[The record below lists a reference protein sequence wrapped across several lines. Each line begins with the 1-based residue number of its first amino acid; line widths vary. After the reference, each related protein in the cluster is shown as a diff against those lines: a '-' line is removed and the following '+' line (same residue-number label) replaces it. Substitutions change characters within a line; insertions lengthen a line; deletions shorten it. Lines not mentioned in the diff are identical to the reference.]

1 MGKRVRMRRMQL
13 GVLFAGIGLLSGCVA
28 PVTVAEEKALSTPS
42 PSPGAV
48 VTATPTPATI
58 VGLFQREDAPL
69 EGIGF
74 SENGI
79 WTEYHSAK
87 GGRQRHF
94 RGDGV
99 VVTLSPERGHKI
111 VYVLSGDEI
120 VCVGEG
126 GHVTRYKRVMLLD
139 VARPV
144 TKKRAR

>member
-1 MGKRVRMRRMQL
+1 MHRMQL
-13 GVLFAGIGLLSGCVA
+13 GVLFAVIALLSGCVA
-28 PVTVAEEKALSTPS
+28 PVTVDVEKSVLPAS
-42 PSPGAV
+42 PSPGTIAA
-48 VTATPTPATI
+48 ATPAPATI

-120 VCVGEG
+120 VCVREG
-126 GHVTRYKRVMLLD
+126 GHVTRYKRVLLLD
-139 VARPV
+139 VAKPA
-144 TKKRAR
+144 TKKGAH

>member
-1 MGKRVRMRRMQL
+1 MQL
-13 GVLFAGIGLLSGCVA
+13 GALFAGIAAFSGCVA
-28 PVTVAEEKALSTPS
+28 PVTVAAEKSVLPAS
-42 PSPGAV
+42 PSPGTVA
-48 VTATPTPATI
+48 TATPAPAAI

-126 GHVTRYKRVMLLD
+126 GNVTRYKRVMLLD